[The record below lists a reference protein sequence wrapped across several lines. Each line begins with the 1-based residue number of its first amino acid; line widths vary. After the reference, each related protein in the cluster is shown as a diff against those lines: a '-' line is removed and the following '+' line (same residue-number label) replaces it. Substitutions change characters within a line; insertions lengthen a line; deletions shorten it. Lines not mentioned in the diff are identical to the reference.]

1 MSAIFLMLMGVLG
14 FLLVSPVHSIT
25 GSEVIE
31 RMQKSFA
38 KSETFSAKFE
48 KRFYWAVLDKHL
60 TQSGNIYTRK
70 PGQFRVEVEGDL
82 IIADGKSIWAY
93 TKDNN
98 QVIVSD
104 YDTEFLTPWEILV
117 DYSQNFDPVSVA
129 QTKLDGRPC
138 YTIVLKPQNDTGT
151 VERQKI
157 QWMQIW
163 VDKKH
168 WHLLQV
174 EQLEAN
180 EDLRTYI
187 LRDHRV
193 DKKLKNELF
202 FFDNIDSVDVIDR
215 RSIEMN

>member
-1 MSAIFLMLMGVLG
+1 MSGIFLMLIGVLG

-31 RMQKSFA
+31 RMLKRFA

-82 IIADGKSIWAY
+82 IIADGKSIWSY

-117 DYSQNFDPVSVA
+117 DYSQTFDPVSVA
-129 QTKLDGRPC
+129 QAKLSGQSC
-138 YTIVLKPQNDTGT
+138 YTIVLKPQNETST
-151 VERQKI
+151 VEGQKV
-157 QWMQIW
+157 QWMKIW

-168 WHLLQV
+168 WYLLQV

-180 EDLRTYI
+180 
-187 LRDHRV
+187 
-193 DKKLKNELF
+193 
-202 FFDNIDSVDVIDR
+202 
-215 RSIEMN
+215 

>member
-1 MSAIFLMLMGVLG
+1 MLIGVLG

-31 RMQKSFA
+31 RMQKKFA

-82 IIADGKSIWAY
+82 IIADGKSIWSY

-117 DYSQNFDPVSVA
+117 DYSQTFDPVSVA
-129 QTKLDGRPC
+129 QAKLSGQSC
-138 YTIVLKPQNDTGT
+138 YTIVLKPQNETST
-151 VERQKI
+151 VEGQKV
-157 QWMQIW
+157 QWMKIW

-168 WHLLQV
+168 WYLLQV

-187 LRDHRV
+187 LKDHRV
-193 DKKLKNELF
+193 DKKLNNELF
-202 FFDNIDSVDVIDR
+202 FFDDIDGVDVIDR
-215 RSIEMN
+215 RSIDTN

>member
-1 MSAIFLMLMGVLG
+1 MSAIFLMLIGVLG

-31 RMQKSFA
+31 RMQKRFA

-82 IIADGKSIWAY
+82 IIADGKSIWSY

-117 DYSQNFDPVSVA
+117 DYSQTFDPVSVA
-129 QTKLDGRPC
+129 QTKLDGRSC

-157 QWMQIW
+157 QGC
-163 VDKKH
+163 
-168 WHLLQV
+168 
-174 EQLEAN
+174 
-180 EDLRTYI
+180 
-187 LRDHRV
+187 
-193 DKKLKNELF
+193 
-202 FFDNIDSVDVIDR
+202 
-215 RSIEMN
+215 RSG

>member
-1 MSAIFLMLMGVLG
+1 MLIGVLG

-31 RMQKSFA
+31 RMQKRFA

-82 IIADGKSIWAY
+82 IIADGKSIWSY

-117 DYSQNFDPVSVA
+117 DYSQTFDPVSVA
-129 QTKLDGRPC
+129 QAKLSGQSC
-138 YTIVLKPQNDTGT
+138 YTIVLKPQNETST
-151 VERQKI
+151 VEGQKV
-157 QWMQIW
+157 QWMKIW

-168 WHLLQV
+168 WYLLQV

-187 LRDHRV
+187 LKDHRV
-193 DKKLKNELF
+193 GKKLNNELF
-202 FFDNIDSVDVIDR
+202 FFDDIDGVDVIDR
-215 RSIEMN
+215 RSIDTN

>member
-1 MSAIFLMLMGVLG
+1 MSAIFLMLIGVLG

-25 GSEVIE
+25 GPEVIE
-31 RMQKSFA
+31 RMQKKFA

-82 IIADGKSIWAY
+82 IIADGKSIWSY

-117 DYSQNFDPVSVA
+117 DYSQTFDPVSVA
-129 QTKLDGRPC
+129 QTKLSGQSC
-138 YTIVLKPQNDTGT
+138 YTIVLKPQNETST
-151 VERQKI
+151 VEGQKV
-157 QWMQIW
+157 QWMKIW

-168 WHLLQV
+168 WYLLQV
-174 EQLEAN
+174 EQIEPN

-187 LRDHRV
+187 LKDHRV
-193 DKKLKNELF
+193 DKKLNNELF
-202 FFDNIDSVDVIDR
+202 FFDDIDGVDVIDR
-215 RSIEMN
+215 RSIDTN

>member
-1 MSAIFLMLMGVLG
+1 MLIGVLG

-31 RMQKSFA
+31 RMQKRFA

-82 IIADGKSIWAY
+82 IIADGKSIWSY

-117 DYSQNFDPVSVA
+117 DYSQTFDPVSVA
-129 QTKLDGRPC
+129 QAKLSGQSC
-138 YTIVLKPQNDTGT
+138 YTIVLKPQNETST
-151 VERQKI
+151 VEGQKV
-157 QWMQIW
+157 QWMKIW

-168 WHLLQV
+168 WYLLQV

-187 LRDHRV
+187 LKDHRV
-193 DKKLKNELF
+193 DKKLNNELF
-202 FFDNIDSVDVIDR
+202 FFDDIDGVDVIDR
-215 RSIEMN
+215 RSIDTN

>member
-1 MSAIFLMLMGVLG
+1 MSAIFLMLIGVLG

-31 RMQKSFA
+31 RMQKKFA

-82 IIADGKSIWAY
+82 IIADGKSIWSY

-117 DYSQNFDPVSVA
+117 DYSQTFDPVSVA
-129 QTKLDGRPC
+129 QAKLSGQSC
-138 YTIVLKPQNDTGT
+138 YTIVLKPQNETST
-151 VERQKI
+151 VEGQKV
-157 QWMQIW
+157 QWMKIW

-168 WHLLQV
+168 WYLLQV

-187 LRDHRV
+187 LKDHRV
-193 DKKLKNELF
+193 DKKLNNELF
-202 FFDNIDSVDVIDR
+202 FFDDIDGVDVIDR
-215 RSIEMN
+215 RSIDTN

>member
-1 MSAIFLMLMGVLG
+1 MSAIFLMLIGVLG

-31 RMQKSFA
+31 RMQKRFA

-70 PGQFRVEVEGDL
+70 PGPFRVEVEGDL
-82 IIADGKSIWAY
+82 IIADGKSIWSY

-117 DYSQNFDPVSVA
+117 DYSQTFDPVSVA
-129 QTKLDGRPC
+129 QAKLSGQSC
-138 YTIVLKPQNDTGT
+138 YTIVLKPQNETST
-151 VERQKI
+151 VEGQKV
-157 QWMQIW
+157 QWMKIW

-168 WHLLQV
+168 WYLLQV

-187 LRDHRV
+187 LKDHRV
-193 DKKLKNELF
+193 GKKLNNELF
-202 FFDNIDSVDVIDR
+202 FFDDIDGVDVIDR
-215 RSIEMN
+215 RSIDTN